1 MEVVRLFGCKSLRKP
16 SASFCPLSTGKSH
29 SGGVK
34 ARARHGCYQGGLG
47 APLQPSVD
55 MVRGPAAAGIAIV
68 SGGERVGSSWRSSEP
83 QTSWPEELLQVDLIV
98 PVDSEA
104 PVAGGSPRP
113 AECTHPML
121 SSLCATS
128 GQTNLSAGP
137 GLRGLSD
144 IGRSVQKPNKSP

>member
-1 MEVVRLFGCKSLRKP
+1 MQESEKTVGLF
-16 SASFCPLSTGKSH
+16 LSTGKSH

-55 MVRGPAAAGIAIV
+55 MVRGPIAIV

-83 QTSWPEELLQVDLIV
+83 QTSWPEELLQVDLIG
-98 PVDSEA
+98 PVNSEA

-113 AECTHPML
+113 VECTHPML

-128 GQTNLSAGP
+128 GQTNVSAGL

-144 IGRSVQKPNKSP
+144 TGLSVQKPNKSP